1 MHQFDLKNK
10 TAVITG
16 GAQGFGLDIAKK
28 FLSSGSKVF
37 IWDIAEKE
45 CNFINRQRGSGTRLL
60 LDFLLKRIGIDSK
73 KFNGYESEE
82 YTHWNVA
89 AAVSSGIADVGVGI
103 MAAARGHD
111 LDFIPL
117 GEEKFQLVVPTDILD
132 TNQHVSKLIGML
144 KKTDLRLE
152 IEAIGGYDVEAMGDL
167 GFTI

>member
-1 MHQFDLKNK
+1 M
-10 TAVITG
+10 
-16 GAQGFGLDIAKK
+16 
-28 FLSSGSKVF
+28 
-37 IWDIAEKE
+37 
-45 CNFINRQRGSGTRLL
+45 
-60 LDFLLKRIGIDSK
+60 LKRIGIDSK
-73 KFNGYESEE
+73 NFNGYESEE

-111 LDFIPL
+111 LGFIPL

-152 IEAIGGYDVEAMGDL
+152 IEAIGGYDVEAMGNL